1 MAKDKDTIY
10 IDIDDEITGIIDK
23 VQGSSSSVVAL
34 VLPKR
39 ATVFQS
45 IVNMK
50 LLKRAAD
57 SSGKNLVLITTE
69 AGLLPLAGAAGVYVA
84 KTLTSKPEIPAGPAI
99 ADEEEENVGE
109 DETVE
114 PEEDLTAENA
124 GDVPIGELAGAAA
137 VGGLAASKLS
147 NKDDVE
153 TLQLDNEDLPTDI
166 TPPGG
171 KTFEPPTGKKSK
183 PKKDKN
189 LKVPNFERFR
199 LLLIIGGALLVALIV
214 AGFFGVKILPKA
226 TIDIQTNAVNVDVT
240 APLTLS
246 TTQKTLDLENNTL
259 PAKYQQIPKTYTQT
273 AATTGQKNNGNK
285 ATGNITVTNCSQ
297 TDDITLPAG
306 TGFSSNGN
314 TYISQSSVTV
324 PASSFKKGVC
334 QNDGKAGVQV
344 IAQSGG
350 TAYNIPAGS
359 TFKIAYNTS
368 SLSATGDT
376 MSGGTDNIVQSV
388 NQNDINN
395 AKSKIVVDD
404 PSVKKDLANQLTK
417 SGYYPITDTY
427 VATTPVVTTS
437 AKVGEVANTVTVTEQ
452 VTYSMYG
459 VKKGDL
465 QKVVEA
471 NVKSQ
476 IDTSKQSI
484 LNDGLARATYN
495 VETNSPTS
503 AQVTMTTTATVGPDL
518 DIDSIKQNAMGK
530 KSGEVKS
537 DLESQ
542 PGVKSVT
549 VKLSPFWVSSV
560 PNKDKKITVIIAKP
574 AATKS
579 TNNGSNP

>member
-10 IDIDDEITGIIDK
+10 IDVDEEITGIIDK
-23 VQGSSSSVVAL
+23 LQGSSSKVVAL

-39 ATVFQS
+39 ATVLQS
-45 IVNMK
+45 VVNMK

-84 KTLTSKPEIPAGPAI
+84 KTLTSKPEIPAGPML
-99 ADEEEENVGE
+99 ADEEDEAIGEEG
-109 DETVE
+109 DTVE
-114 PEEDLTAENA
+114 PEEEVTTETA
-124 GDVPIGELAGAAA
+124 GDVPVGELAGAAA
-137 VGGLAASKLS
+137 VGGLAASKL
-147 NKDDVE
+147 NQDDVE
-153 TLQLDNEDLPTDI
+153 TLQLDNEDLPEDI
-166 TPPGG
+166 TPPGA
-171 KTFEPPTGKKSK
+171 KSFEPPSGKKSK
-183 PKKDKN
+183 AKKDKS
-189 LKVPNFERFR
+189 LKVPDFDRFR
-199 LLLIIGGALLVALIV
+199 LWLIIGGALLLALIV
-214 AGFFGVKILPKA
+214 GGFFAVKILPKA
-226 TIDIQTNAVNVDVT
+226 TIEIQTDAVNVDVT

-246 TTQKTLDLENNTL
+246 TTQKTLDVENNTL

-273 AATTGQKNNGNK
+273 AATTGQKNSGNK
-285 ATGNITVTNCSQ
+285 ASGNVVVTNCSQ
-297 TDDITLPAG
+297 SDDITLPAG
-306 TGFSSNGN
+306 TGFSANGN
-314 TYISQSSVTV
+314 TYISQTSVTV

-334 QNDGKAGVQV
+334 QNDGKASVQV

-368 SLSATGDT
+368 SLSATGET

-395 AKSKIVVDD
+395 AKAKITVDD
-404 PSVKKDLANQLTK
+404 PNVKKDLANQLTK
-417 SGYYPITDTY
+417 SGYYPITATY

-459 VKKGDL
+459 VKKTDL
-465 QKVVEA
+465 QKVVAA

-484 LNDGLARATYN
+484 LNDGLAKANYN
-495 VETNSPTS
+495 VESSSATG

-518 DIDSIKQNAMGK
+518 DTATIKQDAIGK

-537 DLESQ
+537 DLEGQ

-549 VKLSPFWVSSV
+549 VKLSPFWVGTV
-560 PNKDKKITVIIAKP
+560 PNKEDKITVIIAKP
-574 AATKS
+574 TASKS
-579 TNNGSNP
+579 NSNDSNP